1 MRDRLIELI
10 KEGEDRTPCAFDP
23 ECDRNCYNC
32 NKCTYLG
39 EGGYMC
45 EDSQDIV
52 IELWDPTKKFN
63 SCKGRRFESI

>member
-1 MRDRLIELI
+1 MRKYKR
-10 KEGEDRTPCAFDP
+10 KHP
-23 ECDRNCYNC
+23 ECERNCYNC
-32 NKCTYLG
+32 AKCTYLS

-52 IELWDPTKKFN
+52 MELWEPTEKFN

>member
-1 MRDRLIELI
+1 MRKYKR
-10 KEGEDRTPCAFDP
+10 KHP
-23 ECDRNCYNC
+23 ECERNCYNC

-52 IELWDPTKKFN
+52 IELWEPTKKFN